1 MKRYSMIRQFNK
13 RLVVSGNILEYYEY
27 EKPCTKG
34 FEKMRAGRANA
45 LFTSEEVKQDNRKK
59 TAQRARS
66 TVRRCVNAN
75 PQLNKFFTLTFAD
88 NVTDLDFAHYAFDKF
103 VKRLKTRFK
112 GFQYICVTEFQ
123 QRGAVHFH
131 LLCNLPYIPVA
142 ELEKIWGNGFVKINR
157 IDNIDN
163 VGAYV
168 TKYMTKDIDERLTGR
183 KCYSMS
189 KGLNEP
195 KEYTKDDDIDEIME
209 NIDGVKRVYTSE
221 FESEYYGVVRY
232 TQIIC
237 TNTPPKTDPFRKWLN
252 RFKSKLT
259 LMSDC
264 TPTPV

>member
-112 GFQYICVTEFQ
+112 GFQYISVQVITANL
-123 QRGAVHFH
+123 RVNDGINLTASIASKFH
-131 LLCNLPYIPVA
+131 LFLGLP
-142 ELEKIWGNGFVKINR
+142 R
-157 IDNIDN
+157 
-163 VGAYV
+163 
-168 TKYMTKDIDERLTGR
+168 
-183 KCYSMS
+183 
-189 KGLNEP
+189 
-195 KEYTKDDDIDEIME
+195 
-209 NIDGVKRVYTSE
+209 
-221 FESEYYGVVRY
+221 
-232 TQIIC
+232 
-237 TNTPPKTDPFRKWLN
+237 
-252 RFKSKLT
+252 
-259 LMSDC
+259 
-264 TPTPV
+264 